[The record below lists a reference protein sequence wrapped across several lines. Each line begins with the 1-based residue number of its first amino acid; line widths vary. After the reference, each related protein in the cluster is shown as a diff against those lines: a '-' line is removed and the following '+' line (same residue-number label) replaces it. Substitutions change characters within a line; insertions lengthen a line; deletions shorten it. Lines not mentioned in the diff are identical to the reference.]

1 MGAETCAVGRAERL
15 YAVAF
20 VEKALVIN
28 VFKEIPKGFDIAVV
42 VGDVRVF
49 QIHPI
54 TYFLRQILPLFG
66 VFHHLLAAGI
76 IIILYTYLGTYIF
89 FIDAEFFLHPYF
101 YRQTVGVPTGAAA
114 HLIPRHAFIAADSV
128 FDAAGHHMMDA
139 RFAVGA
145 GGTFK
150 EYEFRRSL
158 TEFHALFEGMLL
170 FPSLKN
176 PFSGFHQVKSF
187 IFFETHNFFSNFVL
201 TIEFAKI
208 RNSAFFIKQ
217 MGILDII
224 LLICFIPALVHGI
237 RKGFIEQIVSI
248 VSIFAGAWLAFKFT
262 APLST
267 WLTQFINLEAKI
279 LHVLCFA
286 LVVVLVVLILFLIGR
301 ILTGTLKLVSL
312 GWINSLLGIL
322 FALLKTALVIGLII
336 FVFDS
341 LNSKWVIINPEILK
355 DSVVYTALRDA
366 SLKVFPYLK
375 SLLTNVK

>member
-1 MGAETCAVGRAERL
+1 M
-15 YAVAF
+15 
-20 VEKALVIN
+20 
-28 VFKEIPKGFDIAVV
+28 
-42 VGDVRVF
+42 
-49 QIHPI
+49 
-54 TYFLRQILPLFG
+54 
-66 VFHHLLAAGI
+66 LA
-76 IIILYTYLGTYIF
+76 
-89 FIDAEFFLHPYF
+89 
-101 YRQTVGVPTGAAA
+101 
-114 HLIPRHAFIAADSV
+114 
-128 FDAAGHHMMDA
+128 
-139 RFAVGA
+139 
-145 GGTFK
+145 
-150 EYEFRRSL
+150 
-158 TEFHALFEGMLL
+158 
-170 FPSLKN
+170 
-176 PFSGFHQVKSF
+176 
-187 IFFETHNFFSNFVL
+187 
-201 TIEFAKI
+201 IEFAKI

>member
-1 MGAETCAVGRAERL
+1 MV
-15 YAVAF
+15 
-20 VEKALVIN
+20 
-28 VFKEIPKGFDIAVV
+28 
-42 VGDVRVF
+42 
-49 QIHPI
+49 
-54 TYFLRQILPLFG
+54 
-66 VFHHLLAAGI
+66 
-76 IIILYTYLGTYIF
+76 
-89 FIDAEFFLHPYF
+89 
-101 YRQTVGVPTGAAA
+101 
-114 HLIPRHAFIAADSV
+114 
-128 FDAAGHHMMDA
+128 DA

-145 GGTFK
+145 GGAFK

-158 TEFHALFEGMLL
+158 TEFHAFFEGMLL
-170 FPSLKN
+170 SPSLKN
-176 PFSGFHQVKSF
+176 PFSGLHQVKSF

-201 TIEFAKI
+201 AIEFAKI

-237 RKGFIEQIVSI
+237 RKGLIEQIVSI

-267 WLTQFINLEAKI
+267 WLTQFINLESKI
-279 LHVLCFA
+279 LHVICFA
-286 LVVVLVVLILFLIGR
+286 LVVVLVVLVLFLIGR
-301 ILTGTLKLVSL
+301 ILTRTLKLVSL

-355 DSVVYTALRDA
+355 ESVVYTALRDA

-375 SLLTNVK
+375 SLLTNAQ